1 MSISNPSSRSAA
13 TPFRCVSTMAT
24 IPGSI
29 PGTFSTAWAGIWKPT
44 SAAIGSAWARPAC
57 WTNDTVSKMVRKSQ
71 SPLSRLVGHY
81 PAEIADDPQVVAM
94 TALLE
99 QHSDDD
105 AVLAQRMLKA
115 LNPLSPDKT
124 TVLAALAIVAAHGDH
139 SAINPNEN
147 GADRLV
153 EQFRRVVHF
162 DQRYLPDSS
171 SRAEGLR
178 RLILALIY
186 DVRVVLLVLAWQL
199 ARMQVAR
206 DDDTRRSLARETR
219 AIHAPL
225 ANRLGIWQ
233 LKWPLEDLA
242 FRYLEPEACARMER
256 LVAEQ
261 RDERERYI
269 DAFMQQLSEKLDG
282 AGIAHEISGRAKH
295 IYSIW
300 RKMQRKGLDFHQL
313 FDVRAVRVLVDDL
326 ASCYSTLGLVHSHWQ
341 PVPGEFDD
349 YISNPKPNLY
359 RSLHTAVRGSHGRV
373 FEVQIRTHEMHEHAE
388 LGVAAHWRYKEG
400 GPRDS
405 ALEQR
410 IGVMRQLIEGGEGE
424 HDEAHDD
431 DTLIENFESLTS
443 EDRVYVLTPR
453 GDVIDLAQ
461 GATALD
467 FAYHVHTEVGHRC
480 RGAKVNGRIVPLT
493 HVLANGDRVE
503 ILTGKQTRP
512 SRDWLNPQLGY
523 LRSGRARAKVR
534 HYFRQLAF
542 EDNLAA
548 GRAAVEAELKRL
560 DVGDAP
566 LDEVMKSYNFNRID
580 DLLAAVG
587 AGDLTPGQIGQA
599 VLRLRPEPESAEQAL
614 PVRKSPA
621 SPRRSPGSE
630 VQIEGVGNLMYQI
643 ARCCQPVPGDPIAGF
658 ITRTRGASIHR
669 EDCRQYLRLA
679 DQHPERRIR
688 VDWAD
693 RTQTRYP
700 VRIRIDAWDRKEL
713 IKDIGAILAARN
725 LSVSSM
731 SAGRGEVPE
740 AVVIDITVDVGD
752 LDQLSGLLDRLQA
765 ITNVMSVKRVR

>member
-1 MSISNPSSRSAA
+1 
-13 TPFRCVSTMAT
+13 
-24 IPGSI
+24 
-29 PGTFSTAWAGIWKPT
+29 
-44 SAAIGSAWARPAC
+44 
-57 WTNDTVSKMVRKSQ
+57 MVRKFQ

-81 PAEIADDPQVVAM
+81 PAEIAGDPQVVEM
-94 TALLE
+94 TALVE
-99 QHSDDD
+99 QHSDGD
-105 AVLAQRMLKA
+105 AELAQRMLKA

-124 TVLAALAIVAAHGDH
+124 TILAALSIIAEHGDCAATH
-139 SAINPNEN
+139 PGEG
-147 GADRLV
+147 GASRLV
-153 EQFRRVVHF
+153 EQFHRVVHF

-206 DDDTRRSLARETR
+206 DDESRRLLARETR

-242 FRYLEPEACARMER
+242 FRYLDPEACARIER

-282 AGIAHEISGRAKH
+282 AGIDHEISGRAKH

-300 RKMQRKGLDFHQL
+300 RKMQRKGLDFHEL
-313 FDVRAVRVLVDDL
+313 FDVRAVRVLVNDL
-326 ASCYSTLGLVHSHWQ
+326 AACYSALGLVHSHWQ

-410 IGVMRQLIEGGEGE
+410 IGVMRHLIEGGDGE
-424 HDEAHDD
+424 HEQAHDD

-443 EDRVYVLTPR
+443 EDRVYVLTPK

-461 GATALD
+461 GATTLD

-493 HVLANGDRVE
+493 HVLSNGDRVE
-503 ILTGKQTRP
+503 VLTSNQGHP

-523 LRSGRARAKVR
+523 LRSGRSRGKVR
-534 HYFRQLAF
+534 QYFRQLNF
-542 EDNLAA
+542 DENLAA
-548 GRAAVEAELKRL
+548 GRSAVEGELKRL
-560 DVGDAP
+560 DLAGADLRPVA
-566 LDEVMKSYNFNRID
+566 EQYNFRRID
-580 DLLAAVG
+580 DLLAAIG
-587 AGDLTPGQIGQA
+587 AGDLTAAQVGQSA
-599 VLRLRPEPESAEQAL
+599 LRLNSAADTGTAELPFRRPVRPETAATGKEI
-614 PVRKSPA
+614 R
-621 SPRRSPGSE
+621 
-630 VQIEGVGNLMYQI
+630 IEGIGNLMHQL
-643 ARCCQPVPGDPIAGF
+643 ARCCQPLPGDPIAGF
-658 ITRTRGASIHR
+658 ITRTRGVSIHR

-679 DQHPERRIR
+679 QRQPERRIQ
-688 VDWAD
+688 VDWSNSAH
-693 RTQTRYP
+693 TRYP
-700 VRIRIDAWDRKEL
+700 VRVRIDAWDRRDL
-713 IKDIGAILAARN
+713 IKDIG
-725 LSVSSM
+725 SVISNHGLGV
-731 SAGRGEVPE
+731 SAMHADRGEQPE
-740 AVVIDITVDVGD
+740 AVSIELALDVED
-752 LDQLSGLLDRLQA
+752 LEQLSALLGKLQS
-765 ITNVMSVKRVR
+765 ITNVSAVRRLR

>member
-1 MSISNPSSRSAA
+1 
-13 TPFRCVSTMAT
+13 
-24 IPGSI
+24 
-29 PGTFSTAWAGIWKPT
+29 
-44 SAAIGSAWARPAC
+44 
-57 WTNDTVSKMVRKSQ
+57 MVRKSQ

-94 TALLE
+94 TALVE

-124 TVLAALAIVAAHGDH
+124 TVLAALAIIAAHGDH
-139 SAINPNEN
+139 SATNPGEN

-153 EQFRRVVHF
+153 EQFRRVVAF

-206 DDDTRRSLARETR
+206 DDETRRSLARETR

-242 FRYLEPEACARMER
+242 FRYLDPGACARMER

-269 DAFMQQLSEKLDG
+269 EAFMQQLSEKLDG

-300 RKMQRKGLDFHQL
+300 RKMQRKGLDFHEL

-326 ASCYSTLGLVHSHWQ
+326 ASCYSALGLVHSHWQ

-359 RSLHTAVRGSHGRV
+359 RSLHTAVRGSHERV

-424 HDEAHDD
+424 HDQERDQAIEDQA
-431 DTLIENFESLTS
+431 LIENFESLTS

-493 HVLANGDRVE
+493 HLLGNGDRVE
-503 ILTGKQTRP
+503 VLTSNQGHP

-534 HYFRQLAF
+534 HYFRQLNF
-542 EDNLAA
+542 DENLAA
-548 GRAAVEAELKRL
+548 GQAAMDGELKRFDL
-560 DVGDAP
+560 TGADLQPVA
-566 LDEVMKSYNFNRID
+566 EQYNFRRIE
-580 DLLAAVG
+580 DLLAAIG
-587 AGDLTPGQIGQA
+587 AGDLTAAQVGQSA
-599 VLRLRPEPESAEQAL
+599 LRLNSLNNTDKPELPFRRPAGQETSGT
-614 PVRKSPA
+614 
-621 SPRRSPGSE
+621 GSE
-630 VQIEGVGNLMYQI
+630 IRIEGVGNLMYQL
-643 ARCCQPVPGDPIAGF
+643 ARCCQPLPGDPIAGF
-658 ITRTRGASIHR
+658 ITRTRGVSIHR

-679 DQHPERRIR
+679 QRQPERRIQ
-688 VDWAD
+688 VDWSRED
-693 RTQTRYP
+693 RTRYP
-700 VRIRIDAWDRKEL
+700 VRVRIDAWDRRDL
-713 IKDIGAILAARN
+713 IKDIG
-725 LSVSSM
+725 SVISNHGLGV
-731 SAGRGEVPE
+731 SAMHTDRGEQPE
-740 AVVIDITVDVGD
+740 AVSIELSLEVED
-752 LDQLSGLLDRLQA
+752 LEQLSALLGRLHS
-765 ITNVMSVKRVR
+765 ITNVSSVRRLR

>member
-1 MSISNPSSRSAA
+1 MAPSSQSALRRQLRRYPDELA
-13 TPFRCVSTMAT
+13 NDPEIDAIAGVLEAGSEAGQEMAT
-24 IPGSI
+24 
-29 PGTFSTAWAGIWKPT
+29 
-44 SAAIGSAWARPAC
+44 
-57 WTNDTVSKMVRKSQ
+57 
-71 SPLSRLVGHY
+71 
-81 PAEIADDPQVVAM
+81 
-94 TALLE
+94 
-99 QHSDDD
+99 
-105 AVLAQRMLKA
+105 RMLRA
-115 LNPLSPDKT
+115 LNPLAPDRS
-124 TVLAALAIVAAHGDH
+124 TVLAALAVVADDGESGQSPPDSEAGQ
-139 SAINPNEN
+139 
-147 GADRLV
+147 LV
-153 EQFRRVVHF
+153 DQFRRVVHF
-162 DQRYLPDSS
+162 DRRYLPDSS

-178 RLILALIY
+178 RLILALIH

-206 DDDTRRSLARETR
+206 EDDVRRALAREAS

-233 LKWPLEDLA
+233 LKWALEDLA
-242 FRYLEPEACARMER
+242 FRYLEPETCARIER

-269 DAFMQQLSEKLDG
+269 DDFMQQLSSRLNA

-313 FDVRAVRVLVDDL
+313 FDMRAVRVLVDDV
-326 ASCYSTLGLVHSHWQ
+326 ANCYSVLGLVHSHWQ

-349 YISNPKPNLY
+349 YVSNPKPNLY
-359 RSLHTAVRGSHGRV
+359 RSLHTAVRGAQGRV

-410 IGVMRQLIEGGEGE
+410 IGVMRQLIEGGEGG
-424 HDEAHDD
+424 HDEAQDD
-431 DTLIENFESLTS
+431 ETLIENFESLTS

-453 GDVIDLAQ
+453 GDVIDLAH

-503 ILTGKQTRP
+503 VLTSNQAHP

-534 HYFRQLAF
+534 HYFRQLNYD
-542 EDNLAA
+542 ENLAA
-548 GRAAVEAELKRL
+548 GQAVVEAELKRL
-560 DVGDAP
+560 DLAHADLQPVAAQ
-566 LDEVMKSYNFNRID
+566 YNFRRVE

-587 AGDLTPGQIGQA
+587 AGDLTAAQVGQSALRVSGESEPGK
-599 VLRLRPEPESAEQAL
+599 PDL
-614 PVRKSPA
+614 PFRKPSTPD
-621 SPRRSPGSE
+621 SERPGSE
-630 VQIEGVGNLMYQI
+630 VRIEGVGNLVYQL

-658 ITRTRGASIHR
+658 ITRTRGVSIHR

-679 DQHPERRIR
+679 ARQPERRIQ
-688 VDWAD
+688 VDWNRSAS
-693 RTQTRYP
+693 TRYS
-700 VRIRIDAWDRKEL
+700 VRIRIDAWDRRDL
-713 IKDIGAILAARN
+713 LKDIGAVISN
-725 LSVSSM
+725 QGLSVSAM
-731 SAGRGEVPE
+731 NAERGDQPEEVTIALTLE
-740 AVVIDITVDVGD
+740 VEN
-752 LDQLSGLLDRLQA
+752 LERLSVLLGKLQS
-765 ITNVMSVKRVR
+765 ITNVSAVRRLR

>member
-1 MSISNPSSRSAA
+1 VPPSTTSPIRRLIGERPVDERHRASI
-13 TPFRCVSTMAT
+13 
-24 IPGSI
+24 
-29 PGTFSTAWAGIWKPT
+29 
-44 SAAIGSAWARPAC
+44 
-57 WTNDTVSKMVRKSQ
+57 
-71 SPLSRLVGHY
+71 
-81 PAEIADDPQVVAM
+81 DDSLRA
-94 TALLE
+94 LE
-99 QHSDDD
+99 QADESADG
-105 AVLAQRMLKA
+105 LPGRMLRA
-115 LNPLSPDKT
+115 LGTLSPDSAT
-124 TVLAALAIVAAHGDH
+124 LAAALQICRDDAAASEALPDDVR
-139 SAINPNEN
+139 AM
-147 GADRLV
+147 V
-153 EQFRRVVHF
+153 EQFAQVVLF
-162 DQRYLPDSS
+162 DERYVPDTEH
-171 SRAEGLR
+171 RAEGLR
-178 RLILALIY
+178 RLILALIE
-186 DVRVVLLVLAWQL
+186 DVRVALLVLAWQL
-199 ARMQVAR
+199 ARMQTAR
-206 DDDTRRSLARETR
+206 DPDARRALARETR

-225 ANRLGIWQ
+225 ANRLGVWQ
-233 LKWPLEDLA
+233 LKWQLEDLA
-242 FRYLEPEACARMER
+242 FRYLDPDAHARIER

-261 RDERERYI
+261 RADRERAI
-269 DAFMQQLSEKLDG
+269 DDFMQRVGETLTA
-282 AGIAHEISGRAKH
+282 AGLRHEISGRAKH
-295 IYSIW
+295 IFSIW
-300 RKMQRKGLDFHQL
+300 KKMQRKGLDFHEL
-313 FDVRAVRVLVDDL
+313 FDVRAVRLLVDDV
-326 ASCYSTLGLVHSHWQ
+326 ATCYAALGLVHSHWQ

-359 RSLHTAVRGSHGRV
+359 KSLHTAVRGPSGRV
-373 FEVQIRTHEMHEHAE
+373 FEVQIRTFEMHEYAE

-400 GPRDS
+400 GPADS
-405 ALEQR
+405 ALEAR
-410 IGVMRQLIEGGEGE
+410 IGLMRQLIEGNE
-424 HDEAHDD
+424 DD
-431 DTLIENFESLTS
+431 DSLVESFESLTS
-443 EDRVYVLTPR
+443 EDRVYVLTPN
-453 GDVIDLAQ
+453 GDVIDLTQ
-461 GATALD
+461 GSTVLD
-467 FAYHVHTEVGHRC
+467 FAYQVHTEVGHRC

>member
-1 MSISNPSSRSAA
+1 
-13 TPFRCVSTMAT
+13 
-24 IPGSI
+24 
-29 PGTFSTAWAGIWKPT
+29 
-44 SAAIGSAWARPAC
+44 
-57 WTNDTVSKMVRKSQ
+57 MVRKSQ
-71 SPLSRLVGHY
+71 SALRRLVGHY
-81 PAEIADDPQVVAM
+81 PAEIAGDPEIIEM
-94 TALLE
+94 TALVE
-99 QHSDDD
+99 QRSDDD
-105 AVLAQRMLKA
+105 SELAQRMLKA
-115 LNPLSPDKT
+115 LNPLSPDRT
-124 TVLAALAIVAAHGDH
+124 TVLAALAIIAGHESDPG
-139 SAINPNEN
+139 SSGN
-147 GADRLV
+147 GPGPLV

-206 DDDTRRSLARETR
+206 DDETRRSLARETR

-242 FRYLEPEACARMER
+242 FRYLDPEACARIER

-269 DAFMQQLSEKLDG
+269 DAFMQQLSEKLEA

-410 IGVMRQLIEGGEGE
+410 IGAMRQLIEGGEGDGDGDNDQDRDKAQD
-424 HDEAHDD
+424 DE
-431 DTLIENFESLTS
+431 TLIENFESLTS

-493 HVLANGDRVE
+493 HLLANGDRVE
-503 ILTGKQTRP
+503 VLTSNQGHP

-534 HYFRQLAF
+534 HYFRQLNF
-542 EDNLAA
+542 DDNLAA
-548 GRAAVEAELKRL
+548 GQAAMEGELKRL
-560 DVGDAP
+560 DLVGADLRPVA
-566 LDEVMKSYNFNRID
+566 EQYNFRRVE
-580 DLLAAVG
+580 DLLAAIG
-587 AGDLTPGQIGQA
+587 AGDLTSAQVGQSA
-599 VLRLRPEPESAEQAL
+599 LRLNAAEDTDKPELPFRRPAGPESAG
-614 PVRKSPA
+614 S
-621 SPRRSPGSE
+621 GSE
-630 VQIEGVGNLMYQI
+630 IRIEGVGNLMYQL
-643 ARCCQPVPGDPIAGF
+643 ARCCQPLPGDPIAGF
-658 ITRTRGASIHR
+658 ITRTRGVSIHR
-669 EDCRQYLRLA
+669 DDCRQYLRLA
-679 DQHPERRIR
+679 QRQPERRIQ
-688 VDWAD
+688 VDWS
-693 RTQTRYP
+693 RTARTRYP
-700 VRIRIDAWDRKEL
+700 VRVRIDAWDRRDL
-713 IKDIGAILAARN
+713 IKDIG
-725 LSVSSM
+725 SVISNHGLGVNAM
-731 SAGRGEVPE
+731 HADRGEQPE
-740 AVVIDITVDVGD
+740 AVSIELSLEVED
-752 LDQLSGLLDRLQA
+752 LEQLSTLLGRLQS
-765 ITNVMSVKRVR
+765 ITNVSSVRRLR